1 MKFKNYGRILLALV
15 VSLGLGFGL
24 TSCANDYTVA
34 YLYVT
39 GAQYNQIGGYKIAN
53 NTGNLI
59 AIGGTPYGSGG
70 SDPIRMLVSTTGRYL
85 YVLNAGKTSTT
96 ATGNITYT
104 GANITVYSVGGNGVL
119 APQQTYTSQGYGSL
133 RFGFSN
139 NGSFLYVLDEY
150 APTAGTDSAGNPL
163 VASTT
168 LQPGMSCQDSSG
180 IYHPTG
186 DITAFSVDSNTGRL
200 SLITNNQLTGPTG
213 AQLTYFPVGC
223 EPIDFEVT
231 GGYALTADTTPCQ
244 SDCLVETPTSGMY
257 TVFAYAV
264 SNSTGQL
271 TTTQNTEFVTGA
283 ASISAI
289 GASASSSY
297 IYILDPLGENIWYYT
312 VGSNGLLQAVN
323 GSPTS
328 NSQSVSGNPIALTS
342 DSKSKFL
349 YVANAGPTSGLGQPN
364 SDISGYTIAT
374 NGVLAQISG
383 APFSTGSGPQCII
396 EDPSNQY
403 IFTADYDSNTVTG
416 KVLDPNSGVL
426 TPMRNQSSYPTV
438 GNPTWC
444 VADGHTD

>member
-1 MKFKNYGRILLALV
+1 MKLKNYGRIFLALV
-15 VSLGLGFGL
+15 VSLGLSFGI

-39 GAQYNQIGGYKIAN
+39 GAQYNQIAGYKIAN
-53 NTGNLI
+53 NTGNLL

-70 SDPIRMLVSTTGRYL
+70 SNPIRMLVSTTGRYL
-85 YVLNAGKTSTT
+85 YVLNAGQASTT

-133 RFGFSN
+133 RFGLSN

-150 APTAGTDSAGNPL
+150 APSAGTDSAGNPL

-168 LQPGMSCQDSSG
+168 LAPGMSCQDSSG

-186 DITAFSVDSNTGRL
+186 DITAFSVDNNTGRL

-223 EPIDFEVT
+223 EPIDFIVT
-231 GGYALTADTTPCQ
+231 GGYALTADA
-244 SDCLVETPTSGMY
+244 SDPVTGNRL
-257 TVFAYAV
+257 TVFPYAI
-264 SNSTGQL
+264 SNSSGQL

-289 GASASSSY
+289 GSSASSSY
-297 IYILDPLGENIWYYT
+297 IYILDPTGDNIWYYT

-328 NSQSVSGNPIALTS
+328 NSQSVSGNPIELAS

-349 YVANAGPTSGLGQPN
+349 YVVNAGPTSGLGQPN

-374 NGVLAQISG
+374 NGVLAPIGG
-383 APFSTGSGPQCII
+383 APFSTGSSPRCIL